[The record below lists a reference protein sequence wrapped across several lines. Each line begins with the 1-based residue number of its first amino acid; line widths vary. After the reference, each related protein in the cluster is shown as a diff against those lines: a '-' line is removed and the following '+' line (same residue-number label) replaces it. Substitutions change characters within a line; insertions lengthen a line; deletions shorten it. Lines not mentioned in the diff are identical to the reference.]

1 MRRQP
6 SDRPTGVNK
15 KKDEPRACPCFV
27 STIGDGRDYGLSDRT
42 CKEQSDGIAKRSEA
56 SRYFNILHEDKL
68 KADQK
73 RSNKKRTSYLLVLVV
88 APHKGGL

>member
-1 MRRQP
+1 MNLEKQKESKP
-6 SDRPTGVNK
+6 C
-15 KKDEPRACPCFV
+15 ACPCFV

-42 CKEQSDGIAKRSEA
+42 CKERSDGIAKQSGA
-56 SRYFNILHEDKL
+56 SRYFNILCEDKL